1 MLREG
6 KIKTKQEISYKYF
19 IEGTIIAIAGGIFGN
34 IFVTSMYRVVDG
46 NPKGYN
52 LLTLIVGFV
61 VFILI
66 TWIAFNKLKKIK

>member
-6 KIKTKQEISYKYF
+6 KIKPKQEINYKYF
-19 IEGTIIAIAGGIFGN
+19 IAGTIIAIAGGIFGN